1 MAGSSDAA
9 DVYLQVNLTLCNFID
24 FINLKRY
31 DRCYYNKPLLCDQFL
46 LLCLFKPSISGSSK
60 SNFQRDSHTTENY
73 KKIMRKVPQS
83 GRFFIN
89 FCFLL
94 LYLSYYF
101 YFCTENNGTFSENL
115 VLTFRH
121 LDYVIYKVSLPKT
134 ILIEMFVWNCRL
146 RWTVFRARREGI
158 VFIKLKF
165 N

>member
-60 SNFQRDSHTTENY
+60 SNFQTDSHTTENY

-83 GRFFIN
+83 GGFLWISVFYCYIFHIIFI
-89 FCFLL
+89 FAQKTMALFLK
-94 LYLSYYF
+94 
-101 YFCTENNGTFSENL
+101 TL

-121 LDYVIYKVSLPKT
+121 LDYIVYKVSLRPSLLKC
-134 ILIEMFVWNCRL
+134 LF
-146 RWTVFRARREGI
+146 GI
-158 VFIKLKF
+158 AA
-165 N
+165 